1 MTGLGR
7 GNAYDD
13 NLQYDPYGNEPIQDR
28 FSDRGRQPSPTPP
41 LPSRQPSPT
50 PPLPGRERSPI
61 PFAVDV
67 FEEFAEERPGISIDE
82 AGEMLAADKDATS
95 QDIERFKKGKQSIL
109 ITAKGQGTKHGRAG
123 KDMEGNYLGMQ
134 EYVDNY
140 LVGRGEYDAKNY
152 GTMDRDI
159 LFIDPDD
166 LYRNSF
172 AKIRNSINR
181 GTDKRQTRAKTRA
194 KTRNEDIEA
203 GSSEDM
209 EAGPRQT

>member
-1 MTGLGR
+1 
-7 GNAYDD
+7 
-13 NLQYDPYGNEPIQDR
+13 
-28 FSDRGRQPSPTPP
+28 
-41 LPSRQPSPT
+41 
-50 PPLPGRERSPI
+50 
-61 PFAVDV
+61 
-67 FEEFAEERPGISIDE
+67 
-82 AGEMLAADKDATS
+82 
-95 QDIERFKKGKQSIL
+95 
-109 ITAKGQGTKHGRAG
+109 
-123 KDMEGNYLGMQ
+123 MQ

-152 GTMDRDI
+152 GTMDQDL